1 MLEVDGITKN
11 YTPSRRAVDG
21 VSFGVRRGEIVGLLG
36 HNGAGKSTL
45 LGCML
50 GMVEPDAGEVRI
62 DGISVQRERERAL
75 RKVGA
80 IFEAPAFYDY
90 LSGWRNLRL
99 LSALSGF
106 SDEDETRRV
115 VEMVNL
121 TAVIHRPVSTYS
133 HGMRQRLALA
143 QALLPMPELLLL
155 DEPTDGLDPEGIR
168 EFRHFILRLRE
179 ERGMTILFNSHL
191 LAEVELL
198 CDRVAIIKAGRLL
211 YVGTGAE
218 LRRPTRRFVMRVDD
232 WPRLA
237 EVVRHFGGAAE
248 TSPYVDLP
256 PEVDMADVVT
266 RAVQAGLRVSEVTP
280 QEETLEELYL
290 KVSES

>member
-1 MLEVDGITKN
+1 
-11 YTPSRRAVDG
+11 
-21 VSFGVRRGEIVGLLG
+21 
-36 HNGAGKSTL
+36 
-45 LGCML
+45 
-50 GMVEPDAGEVRI
+50 
-62 DGISVQRERERAL
+62 
-75 RKVGA
+75 
-80 IFEAPAFYDY
+80 
-90 LSGWRNLRL
+90 
-99 LSALSGF
+99 
-106 SDEDETRRV
+106 
-115 VEMVNL
+115 
-121 TAVIHRPVSTYS
+121 
-133 HGMRQRLALA
+133 
-143 QALLPMPELLLL
+143 
-155 DEPTDGLDPEGIR
+155 
-168 EFRHFILRLRE
+168 
-179 ERGMTILFNSHL
+179 HL

>member
-1 MLEVDGITKN
+1 MLAIDDISKA
-11 YTPSRRAVDG
+11 YTADRAAVED
-21 VSFGVRRGEIVGLLG
+21 VSFHVGAGEIVGLLG

-50 GMVEPDAGEVRI
+50 GLVSPDRGEVRI
-62 DGISVQRERERAL
+62 AGVSVQRDRERAL
-75 RKVGA
+75 RRVGA

-90 LSGWRNLRL
+90 LSGWRNLRI

-106 SDEDETRRV
+106 ADVAATREV
-115 VEMVNL
+115 VERVGL
-121 TAVIHRPVSTYS
+121 TARIHHCVGAYS

-168 EFRHFILRLRE
+168 EFRDFVRRLRD
-179 ERGMTILFNSHL
+179 ERGITILFNSHL
-191 LAEVELL
+191 LTEVERL

-218 LRRPTRRFVMRVDD
+218 LRQPHQRFVVATDD
-232 WPRLA
+232 WDQLA
-237 EVVRHFGGAAE
+237 ALVGALGGRAATPPVVE
-248 TSPYVDLP
+248 LP
-256 PEVDMADVVT
+256 PEADIADLVAQ
-266 RAVQAGLRVSEVTP
+266 AVQTGLRVRQVTP
-280 QEETLEELYL
+280 QQETLEELYL
-290 KVSES
+290 KVSA

>member
-1 MLEVDGITKN
+1 MLEVDAITKS
-11 YTPSRRAVDG
+11 YTSARRAVDG
-21 VSFGVRRGEIVGLLG
+21 VTFHVGRGEIVGLLG

-50 GMVEPDAGEVRI
+50 GMVHPDAGEVRI
-62 DGISVQRERERAL
+62 GGISVQRERERAL
-75 RKVGA
+75 HQVGA

-106 SDEDETRRV
+106 ADEAETRRV

-121 TAVIHRPVSTYS
+121 TAAIHRPVSSYS

-168 EFRHFILRLRE
+168 EFRSFVLRLRE

-191 LAEVELL
+191 LAEVELI
-198 CDRVAIIKAGRLL
+198 CDRVAIIKAGKLL
-211 YVGTGAE
+211 YVGTGEE
-218 LRRPTRRFVMRVDD
+218 LRHSTRRFVISVDD
-232 WPRLA
+232 WTKFTQIAENCGGTVVTPPFLELSKDADVA
-237 EVVRHFGGAAE
+237 EVVAE
-248 TSPYVDLP
+248 
-256 PEVDMADVVT
+256 
-266 RAVQAGLRVSEVTP
+266 AVRAGLRVSEVAP
-280 QEETLEELYL
+280 QQETLEELYL
-290 KVSES
+290 KVSAV